1 MSRSAPSRSPVSA
14 SPTGSCFVC
23 WSAMERRRPAPGR
36 KGDALG
42 ADAGG
47 CWRPVPWDANPCWLS
62 QPRSGSRPARRG
74 RRETARRRGGTTRRA
89 ARREAVPWV
98 HWEPGD
104 LPPARWRG
112 YPNDVQANRPDPR
125 AEGAYRDA
133 RTWSVASGAA
143 STTSNRPMV
152 VMGDSPDGVLEPH
165 VGHPVVRFDGG
176 RGPASKR
183 GGSRLEAGIGRTWRT
198 VPDRLTTNS
207 RAAVAL

>member
-1 MSRSAPSRSPVSA
+1 MFRVLVRH
-14 SPTGSCFVC
+14 G
-23 WSAMERRRPAPGR
+23 APGPCSRR

-47 CWRPVPWDANPCWLS
+47 CWIPVRWDVNSCWLS
-62 QPRSGSRPARRG
+62 QPRSGPRPAGRG

-98 HWEPGD
+98 HWETRGPSVRPLAWLPERRPGK
-104 LPPARWRG
+104 PARPPGR
-112 YPNDVQANRPDPR
+112 
-125 AEGAYRDA
+125 GAYRDP
-133 RTWSVASGAA
+133 RTWSVAGGAA
-143 STTSNRPMV
+143 STTSNRPTA
-152 VMGDSPDGVLEPH
+152 VMGDSPGGVLEPH
-165 VGHPVVRFDGG
+165 VGHPVIRFDGG

-207 RAAVAL
+207 RAAIAL